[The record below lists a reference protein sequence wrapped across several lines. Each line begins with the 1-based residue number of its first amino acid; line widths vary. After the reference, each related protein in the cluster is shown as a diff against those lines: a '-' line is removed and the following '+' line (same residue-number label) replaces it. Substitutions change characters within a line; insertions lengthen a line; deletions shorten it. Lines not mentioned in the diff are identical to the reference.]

1 MSKLNIKLSIAD
13 RLYPMK
19 IRSKDEEVMRKSSL
33 NINKIIK
40 DFAEKYAVKDNQD
53 LLAMC
58 ALSLSVEL
66 EKKKI
71 NEVIDEKEIMKE
83 IETPMDMEVEVVE
96 PISTENM
103 MRMEE
108 AANIAATAFGDDHVS
123 VRRMRQ
129 EITKKRMEKKVKQT
143 TLFQFVKKPTS
154 ASSVTPILSKPT
166 FEGSPSFPC
175 QFSNLSLQK

>member
-40 DFAEKYAVKDNQD
+40 DFDEKYAVKDNQD

-71 NEVIDEKEIMKE
+71 NDDNDEKDIMKDLNL
-83 IETPMDMEVEVVE
+83 IND
-96 PISTENM
+96 SLN
-103 MRMEE
+103 
-108 AANIAATAFGDDHVS
+108 
-123 VRRMRQ
+123 
-129 EITKKRMEKKVKQT
+129 K
-143 TLFQFVKKPTS
+143 
-154 ASSVTPILSKPT
+154 ILS
-166 FEGSPSFPC
+166 
-175 QFSNLSLQK
+175 

>member
-71 NEVIDEKEIMKE
+71 NDVSDEKEIMKE
-83 IETPMDMEVEVVE
+83 LNLLND
-96 PISTENM
+96 SLN
-103 MRMEE
+103 
-108 AANIAATAFGDDHVS
+108 
-123 VRRMRQ
+123 
-129 EITKKRMEKKVKQT
+129 K
-143 TLFQFVKKPTS
+143 
-154 ASSVTPILSKPT
+154 ILS
-166 FEGSPSFPC
+166 
-175 QFSNLSLQK
+175 

>member
-19 IRSKDEEVMRKSSL
+19 IRSKDEEVMRKCSL

-71 NEVIDEKEIMKE
+71 NEVIDEKEIMK
-83 IETPMDMEVEVVE
+83 DLNLLND
-96 PISTENM
+96 SLN
-103 MRMEE
+103 
-108 AANIAATAFGDDHVS
+108 
-123 VRRMRQ
+123 
-129 EITKKRMEKKVKQT
+129 K
-143 TLFQFVKKPTS
+143 
-154 ASSVTPILSKPT
+154 ILS
-166 FEGSPSFPC
+166 
-175 QFSNLSLQK
+175 